1 MPSACI
7 SYHTHNKNVTRKAL
21 LIGVSYALE
30 EFVSGKDDQIEGT
43 YTDVDKFRDLLIG
56 TMFFDKDDIVI
67 MTDTLETSRC
77 LWPTKSNIEREIH
90 HFVQSA
96 SAGDIY
102 FVFYGGHGHQKFN
115 PNSTEA
121 DKKDEY
127 IVPCDAVGPKGFMED
142 KMIIDDVLK
151 NILVMPLAAA
161 DAKLTAVF
169 DCCHSGTVLG
179 MIQLLST
186 PIPLLLIALSPQI
199 SPTTAAMIA
208 HHGQGLHFKFWD
220 LVRRLYRYIVS
231 EASVNLSLLGPRTVN
246 KFIAA
251 SHLDPY
257 IKDCKGFCLVR
268 KRKGP
273 GYVVCIS
280 ACRDEEMAWGGKKG
294 GSLTRAIMSAIE
306 TNPEPTLEE
315 LNVSIDATVKVY
327 ARNVE
332 ERRKKEKQHL
342 PKAVQHPQ
350 FSSLWPLD
358 MNQRFLR

>member
-1 MPSACI
+1 MISGPGRLRPSNPLPPPSASI
-7 SYHTHNKNVTRKAL
+7 SDRIDKHVTRKAL
-21 LIGVSYALE
+21 LIGVSYTLE
-30 EFVSGKDDQIEGT
+30 EFASGKDDQMEGT
-43 YTDVDKFRDLLIG
+43 HTDVDKFRDLLIG
-56 TMFFDKDDIVI
+56 ALYFDKDDVVI
-67 MTDTLETSRC
+67 MTDTLETSPR
-77 LWPTKSNIEREIH
+77 LWPTKANIEREIH
-90 HFVQSA
+90 RFVQGA

-102 FVFYGGHGHQKFN
+102 FIFYGGHGYQI
-115 PNSTEA
+115 PNDNSVEA
-121 DKKDEY
+121 DKKDEH
-127 IVPCDAVGPKGFMED
+127 IVPCDAIGPKGFIED

-169 DCCHSGTVLG
+169 DCCHSGTVLD
-179 MIQLLST
+179 LSHYRCNDST
-186 PIPLLLIALSPQI
+186 SW
-199 SPTTAAMIA
+199 TKT
-208 HHGQGLHFKFWD
+208 
-220 LVRRLYRYIVS
+220 VRRLYRYIFS
-231 EASVNLSLLGPRTVN
+231 EASMNLSLLGPRTVN

-251 SHLDPY
+251 SHLDPH

-280 ACRDEEMAWGGKKG
+280 ACRDDEIAWGGKRG
-294 GSLTRAIMSAIE
+294 GSLTRAIISAME

-332 ERRKKEKQHL
+332 EQRKKEEQSL
-342 PKAVQHPQ
+342 PKVIQHPQ